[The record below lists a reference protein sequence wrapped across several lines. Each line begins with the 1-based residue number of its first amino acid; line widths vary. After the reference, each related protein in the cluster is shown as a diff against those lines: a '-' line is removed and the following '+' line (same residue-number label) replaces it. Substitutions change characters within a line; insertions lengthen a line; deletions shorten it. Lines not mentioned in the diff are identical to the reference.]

1 MLCSSGGVGCS
12 DSSGG
17 LNTDY
22 CSHNHHSGC
31 IPGPTTSSSRRLP

>member
-12 DSSGG
+12 GSCGG

-22 CSHNHHSGC
+22 CSRSHYSGC
-31 IPGPTTSSSRRLP
+31 IPESTTSLSQR